1 MSAIEFWVSLHR
13 EISPANQATIEEAV
27 AAKML
32 EMHGEVASAFLIYEM
47 RAFIGEAYKDY
58 YPRVVTQGFDDELGS
73 TVEEIAVNVELA
85 STDTEN

>member
-13 EISPANQATIEEAV
+13 EISPANQAAIREAV
-27 AAKML
+27 YAKMQ
-32 EMHGEVASAFLIYEM
+32 EMYGVESSAAWIYEA

-73 TVEEIAVNVELA
+73 IVDSIAVNVEFT